1 MNLQGDFL
9 RHLQRVRKD
18 MEQTGEDLKNRY
30 VEAQAG
36 GKKVEVVFNGRQE
49 PVKLSIDPELLKPGA
64 DGKAD
69 VAVYRRATNMWHV
82 LKSSGGGMA
91 VELGWTWTHST
102 PVPGDYDGDG
112 KADLA
117 FYAEYNAV
125 WVIQY
130 SSTGTTS
137 IIEWGVPGGTVEPV
151 PADYDGDGRTDLAY
165 YYAAQGSWR
174 IVPSLRSVKTSS
186 R

>member
-69 VAVYRRATNMWHV
+69 VALLEDLILAAVAQGIE
-82 LKSSGGGMA
+82 KSKALMKEELDRVSGG
-91 VELGWTWTHST
+91 LGGAL
-102 PVPGDYDGDG
+102 PG
-112 KADLA
+112 
-117 FYAEYNAV
+117 FF
-125 WVIQY
+125 
-130 SSTGTTS
+130 
-137 IIEWGVPGGTVEPV
+137 
-151 PADYDGDGRTDLAY
+151 
-165 YYAAQGSWR
+165 
-174 IVPSLRSVKTSS
+174 
-186 R
+186 